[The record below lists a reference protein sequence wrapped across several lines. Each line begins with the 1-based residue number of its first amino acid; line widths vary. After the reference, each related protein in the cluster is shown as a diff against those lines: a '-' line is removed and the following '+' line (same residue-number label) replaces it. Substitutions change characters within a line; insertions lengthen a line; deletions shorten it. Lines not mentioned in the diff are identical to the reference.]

1 MTPSD
6 TARIRELNDQARQ
19 SFQGCRV
26 LVTPGVLALDAT
38 DMILTLVQQYSTFT
52 PDNDPFAEH
61 DFGSFRF
68 GGETIFWKFDYYD
81 LDFTMHSLD
90 AADSTVTARVLT
102 VLLGSEY

>member
-1 MTPSD
+1 MTPSS
-6 TARIRELNDQARQ
+6 TKRIRELNDQARQ
-19 SFQGCRV
+19 SFQDCRV

-38 DMILTLVQQYSTFT
+38 DMILSLVRKYSAFA
-52 PDNDPFAEH
+52 PENDPFAEH
-61 DFGSFRF
+61 DIGSFRY

-90 AADSTVTARVLT
+90 AADLAVTARVLT